1 MHFMDF
7 AKHKVHLG
15 MGITCVWDMGGMLR
29 QGTILKLLIDQGPIV
44 KAPHTQ
50 VHALVDTQPKF
61 DTQPIIMTTL
71 IVVELCLMNFENKH
85 PPKYIVIVKI
95 EL

>member
-1 MHFMDF
+1 
-7 AKHKVHLG
+7 
-15 MGITCVWDMGGMLR
+15 
-29 QGTILKLLIDQGPIV
+29 
-44 KAPHTQ
+44 